1 MKTIKLLLAG
11 LALPAG
17 FVSAITFSSIS
28 QTVATPNTVERPYV
42 IEIYA
47 ADGHAE
53 NTTSGVSNETDPFV
67 IAEKLGAAP
76 VRADKFTAFPDI
88 KMDIGSKITLYRSP
102 SIALIDGK
110 KKSEIRSWAETVQ
123 GLLSEQNID
132 LAAEDKITPALDAS
146 IGDKSQIKITRVAIA
161 HVDKLADIDFKAISK
176 NDNTLDKGKTRVEQK
191 GVKGQKKLTYEI
203 RREDGVE
210 VARKLINTEI
220 VTTAIDQITIIGTK
234 PVITGW
240 CKYNDL
246 VLDASIKNGIDP
258 DRVCALMRKE
268 SNGNADSVS
277 GGGHLGLFQYTEGFW
292 ADVSAKA
299 GYSGASWDNAKAQ
312 IYTTAWALTHG
323 YSSRWGGTFK

>member
-1 MKTIKLLLAG
+1 M
-11 LALPAG
+11 PAG
-17 FVSAITFSSIS
+17 FVSALTFGSLS
-28 QTVATPNTVERPYV
+28 QSNATPSRVERPFV
-42 IEIYA
+42 VEIYS
-47 ADGHAE
+47 ADGNVE
-53 NTTSGVSNETDPFV
+53 KTISGVSYETDSYL
-67 IAEKLGAAP
+67 IAEKLGASP
-76 VRADKFTAFPDI
+76 VRADKFTAFPEI
-88 KMDIGSKITLYRSP
+88 RMNIGSKITLYRSP
-102 SIALIDGK
+102 MILLIDGK
-110 KKSEIRSWAETVQ
+110 NKTEIRSWSKTV
-123 GLLSEQNID
+123 GELLLEQNID
-132 LAAEDKITPALDAS
+132 LASEDKIAPPLDTEIAD
-146 IGDKSQIKITRVAIA
+146 GSQIKITRVAIA
-161 HVDKLADIDFKAISK
+161 HIDKLTDIEFKTINK

-191 GVKGQKKLTYEI
+191 GLKGQKKLTYEI

-210 VARKLINTEI
+210 VARRLINTEI
-220 VTTAIDQITIIGTK
+220 VTKAIDQITIIGTK

-292 ADVSAKA
+292 ADASAKA

-323 YSSRWGGTFK
+323 YAGRWAGTFK